1 MTRAARGGLPDRR
14 ELKERPGALAGTS
27 WNLFADSSRGTPSFA
42 DAAAVV
48 GAARSVQHGEV
59 FGLDYPVDAFAPG
72 MSKARKAPVHTIYAN
87 HPAHRDDF
95 LDGFYLQGSTQ
106 IDGLRHRRADDV
118 GFYGGVPDELIQPGT
133 EELGI
138 QVWADKP
145 IVARGVLVDVAGYL
159 LAQGRDVDHADGQPL
174 PFDLIPR
181 ALEAQGA
188 EVSTGDVVMLHTG
201 WAEWFLGLDDARK
214 REQQSSGRATGMAQ
228 SEELLNWSWN
238 SGVTLL
244 AADNFAV
251 ECLPPVPDSPFKQ
264 TAPND
269 RGMMHQEFLAKLGLP
284 LGELWRLGP
293 LARRMRELGQW
304 HALLVVKPLN
314 VTGATGSP
322 ANATAIL

>member
-1 MTRAARGGLPDRR
+1 MTALPRHGLPDRKD
-14 ELKERPGALAGTS
+14 LKQRPGRLAGTS
-27 WNLFADSSRGTPSFA
+27 WDLFAEPWRGTPSFA
-42 DAAAVV
+42 DSRTVVAAAA
-48 GAARSVQHGEV
+48 GIRYGEV

-118 GFYGGVPDELIQPGT
+118 GFYGGTPDERIRAGS
-133 EELGI
+133 EDLGI
-138 QVWADKP
+138 QVWANDP
-145 IVARGVLVDVAGYL
+145 IVTRGVLIDLAGYVES
-159 LAQGRDVDHADGQPL
+159 QGQDIDHAAGQPL

-181 ALEAQGA
+181 ALDAQGIDLA
-188 EVSTGDVVMLHTG
+188 TGDVVMLHTG
-201 WAEWFLGLDDARK
+201 WCDWFLGLDENQRRAQRAAGK
-214 REQQSSGRATGMAQ
+214 ATGMAQ
-228 SEELLNWSWN
+228 SEELLDWAWN
-238 SGVTLL
+238 NGLALL

-251 ECLPPVPDSPFKQ
+251 ECLPPVRHSPYSNS
-264 TAPND
+264 APND

-293 LARRMRELGQW
+293 LARRMRELDQW
-304 HALLVVKPLN
+304 HAMLVVKPLN
-314 VTGATGSP
+314 ITGATGSP

>member
-1 MTRAARGGLPDRR
+1 MTPLPRHGLPDR
-14 ELKERPGALAGTS
+14 KHIKQRPGQLTGTS
-27 WNLFADSSRGTPSFA
+27 WNLFAEPWRGTPSFA
-42 DAAAVV
+42 DASSVLAAATCV
-48 GAARSVQHGEV
+48 RHGEV

-118 GFYGGVPDELIQPGT
+118 GFYGGVADDRIREGT
-133 EELGI
+133 GDLGI
-138 QVWADKP
+138 QVWADDP
-145 IVARGVLVDVAGYL
+145 IVTRGVLIDLAGHRETQGRPIDHEAGEPLPFHLIPEALDAQGVDVA
-159 LAQGRDVDHADGQPL
+159 
-174 PFDLIPR
+174 
-181 ALEAQGA
+181 
-188 EVSTGDVVMLHTG
+188 TGDIVMLHTG
-201 WAEWFLGLDDARK
+201 WSEWFLGLDEDRK
-214 REQQSSGRATGMAQ
+214 RAQRDTGRATGMAQ
-228 SEELLNWSWN
+228 SEELLDWAWN
-238 SGVTLL
+238 NGLALL
-244 AADNFAV
+244 AADNFAL
-251 ECLPPVPDSPFKQ
+251 ECLPPVPDSPYKAS
-264 TAPND
+264 APND

-293 LARRMRELGQW
+293 LVRRMRELHQW